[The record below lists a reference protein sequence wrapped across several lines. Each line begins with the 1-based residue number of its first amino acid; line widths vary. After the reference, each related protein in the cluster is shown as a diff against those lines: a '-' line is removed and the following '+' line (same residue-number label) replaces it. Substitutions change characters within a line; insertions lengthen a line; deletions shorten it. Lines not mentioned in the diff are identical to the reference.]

1 MMADGVVITERD
13 KQVLLFLAKW
23 RFATVEQLIK
33 AGIFQTSH
41 KRCYNRLLQLCKGR
55 YIAANRL
62 ARGQMYYH
70 LLPDGAEILGLTIPW
85 YSRLFKSASDSTV
98 VQYLVW
104 CDYAQACKIS
114 YLSSKQ
120 AFQELS
126 QASYDAL
133 KRVIKG
139 QDRFYYQDDILHALV
154 ADFGLSTKYLSERA
168 AAYSKLPAAIKDRL
182 TVVFLVFN
190 DTKRHAVARAVQHS
204 GLKVKILKAKWKY

>member
-1 MMADGVVITERD
+1 MVITERD

-23 RFATVEQLIK
+23 RFATIEQFIK
-33 AGIFQTSH
+33 AKIFQTSR

-55 YIAANRL
+55 YIQSHRL

-70 LLPDGAEILGLTIPW
+70 LLPDGAEMAGLNLPW
-85 YSRLFKSASDSTV
+85 YSRMFKGASDSTV

-104 CDYAQACKIS
+104 CDYAQACNIS
-114 YLSSKQ
+114 YLSTRQ

-126 QASYDAL
+126 KASYDTL

-139 QDRFYYQDDILHALV
+139 QDRFYYQNDILHALV

-190 DTKRHAVARAVQHS
+190 DTKRNAVARAVRDS
-204 GLKVKILKAKWKY
+204 GLRVKLLKAKWKY